1 MNDATEF
8 ESSLTGTIDFFQNLR
23 RKLGALETET
33 GAQQEL
39 LRSVSGSMAKLEQH
53 RQTDQQALA
62 TLGGQ
67 LDQQMGQLAKLQND
81 VRLLDQQL
89 SQIDTLAGNL
99 GQEQALARQALAL
112 AIDELRNQSATLRE
126 ELEASFTQR
135 SAPLTRVAGLEEQL
149 AGNARDI
156 ESLLSGFQ
164 SSAQEAKAARER
176 MAALESQFEQLDQNI
191 RSTTQALTDLRATVE
206 RHGQTQD
213 SLGQMLEASQALAPQ
228 LQNQQ
233 TRLDE
238 LAESSTTL
246 KQDMQGLRQDF
257 SHLTTELEHQRQA
270 QTENVQTRQ
279 DLQKQQ
285 DRLRYLET
293 LITKLSTDTS
303 SARQILNVLQSDM
316 AAQNDALR
324 EFDQTWREGLI
335 GYQTRLS
342 DLENAIAKAGQP
354 AASVHKLPSSALAPP
369 ESLLLDASA
378 ESPFLDPPAE
388 SPFLESSAE
397 SPFLDPPTE
406 SPFLESSAES
416 PFLDPPVESPFLESS
431 AESPFLDPP
440 AESPFLT
447 AISEDPTPTQPVKPG
462 IAATDQQLE
471 ELIAA
476 LASTRED
483 QQALREGLAASLAAA
498 SEDQRELRLDVSTV
512 RDTLETQHQYL
523 GNLRDIIAEQLQT
536 QQHRLGQLETTLEIL
551 QLSPRQEIGQT
562 NLPSVSEVIG
572 TQAELLQQLQSSVEQ
587 QLDAQRQHLDAI
599 DAALAAL
606 SPQTAATLE
615 SDLQPLH
622 ETLVEH
628 AGALDLL
635 RQNTQQQFD
644 SLATAFD
651 GQRSE
656 LQEAVERIGSIQ
668 QDIQH
673 IQQQQNRFEAFDQQ
687 RHGASAESSDG
698 PELRHH
704 FATLQDSV
712 SRLENRLSGQAQ
724 AFTSNFEQFQ
734 GLHADVQAIQQHVAN
749 LEPSQR
755 LSVLEQG
762 FAAQEQEIAQ
772 LTDDLHQL
780 KQASPSNEDD
790 GQSSK
795 IATLEEKL
803 NRHHQQLS
811 GLSAALDTI
820 RTDSRATQEKVLTMA
835 ANVAQRL
842 HEFQNQ
848 LIASKTAQGE
858 QLQEV
863 EQKLI
868 LLQATVETLES
879 QRKSR
884 RWFSMPASF
893 TTVAITVGAALLA
906 VVAQVIW
913 TIGSSS

>member
-23 RKLGALETET
+23 RKLGALETEA
-33 GAQQEL
+33 GVQQEL
-39 LRSVSGSMAKLEQH
+39 LRGVTGSMANLEQH

-62 TLGGQ
+62 ALGGQ
-67 LDQQMGQLAKLQND
+67 LDQQMGQLAKLQDD
-81 VRLLDQQL
+81 VRLLGQQL

-99 GQEQALARQALAL
+99 SQEQAQARHALAL
-112 AIDELRNQSATLRE
+112 AIDELGNQSATLRE
-126 ELEASFTQR
+126 ELEASFTRR
-135 SAPLTRVAGLEEQL
+135 SAPLARVANLEEQL
-149 AGNARDI
+149 AGKAHDI

-164 SSAQEAKAARER
+164 SSAQDAKAVRER
-176 MAALESQFEQLDQNI
+176 VAALESQFEQFDQNT

-213 SLGQMLEASQALAPQ
+213 SLGQILEASQALAPQ

-233 TRLDE
+233 ARLDD
-238 LAESSTTL
+238 LTESSTTL

-257 SHLTTELEHQRQA
+257 SHLTTEFEHQRQA
-270 QTENVQTRQ
+270 QAENVQTRQ

-293 LITKLSTDTS
+293 LITKLSADTS

-335 GYQTRLS
+335 AYQTRLN
-342 DLENAIAKAGQP
+342 DLEHAIAKADQP
-354 AASVHKLPSSALAPP
+354 AASVYKPPSNALVPA

-378 ESPFLDPPAE
+378 ESPFLDPPNE
-388 SPFLESSAE
+388 SPFLEVPA
-397 SPFLDPPTE
+397 
-406 SPFLESSAES
+406 A
-416 PFLDPPVESPFLESS
+416 
-431 AESPFLDPP
+431 P

-447 AISEDPTPTQPVKPG
+447 VISEDATPTQPVKSA
-462 IAATDQQLE
+462 IAATDQPFE

-483 QQALREGLAASLAAA
+483 QQALREGLAASLASA
-498 SEDQRELRLDVSTV
+498 SEEQQELRLDISTI

-536 QQHRLGQLETTLEIL
+536 QQQRLGQLETTLEVL
-551 QLSPRQEIGQT
+551 QLGPRQETDQT
-562 NLPSVSEVIG
+562 DFSSVREAIG
-572 TQAELLQQLQSSVEQ
+572 THAELLQQLQSSVEP
-587 QLDAQRQHLDAI
+587 QLEAQGQRLDAI

-606 SPQTAATLE
+606 SPQTATTPE
-615 SDLQPLH
+615 SGLQPLR

-644 SLATAFD
+644 GLATTLD

-656 LQEAVERIGSIQ
+656 LREAVERIASIQ
-668 QDIQH
+668 QDLQH
-673 IQQQQNRFEAFDQQ
+673 LQQQQHRFEALDQQ
-687 RHGASAESSDG
+687 RRETGAESPDG
-698 PELRHH
+698 SELRHH

-734 GLHADVQAIQQHVAN
+734 SLHADVQALQQHVAN

-755 LSVLEQG
+755 LNVLEQD
-762 FAAQEQEIAQ
+762 FAAREQEIAQ

-780 KQASPSNEDD
+780 KRASQPNEDD
-790 GQSSK
+790 GQGAK
-795 IATLEEKL
+795 ITALEEKL
-803 NRHHQQLS
+803 NRQHQQLS
-811 GLSAALDTI
+811 GLSAALDTV

-858 QLQEV
+858 QLQGV
-863 EQKLI
+863 EQKLT

-913 TIGSSS
+913 TMGSSS

>member
-23 RKLGALETET
+23 RKLGALETEA
-33 GAQQEL
+33 GVQQEL
-39 LRSVSGSMAKLEQH
+39 LRGVTGSMANLEQH

-62 TLGGQ
+62 ALGGQ
-67 LDQQMGQLAKLQND
+67 LDQQMGQLAKLQDD
-81 VRLLDQQL
+81 VRLLGQQL

-99 GQEQALARQALAL
+99 SQEQAQARHALAL
-112 AIDELRNQSATLRE
+112 AIDELGNQSATLRE
-126 ELEASFTQR
+126 ELEASFTRR
-135 SAPLTRVAGLEEQL
+135 SAPLARVANLEEQL
-149 AGNARDI
+149 AGKAHDI

-164 SSAQEAKAARER
+164 SSAQDAKAVRER
-176 MAALESQFEQLDQNI
+176 MAALESQFEQLDQNT

-213 SLGQMLEASQALAPQ
+213 SLGQILEASQALAPQ

-233 TRLDE
+233 ARLDE
-238 LAESSTTL
+238 LTESSTTL
-246 KQDMQGLRQDF
+246 KQDMRGFRQDF
-257 SHLTTELEHQRQA
+257 SHLTTEFEHQRQA
-270 QTENVQTRQ
+270 QAENVQTRQ

-293 LITKLSTDTS
+293 LITKLSADTS

-335 GYQTRLS
+335 AYQTRLN
-342 DLENAIAKAGQP
+342 DLEHAIAKAGQP
-354 AASVHKLPSSALAPP
+354 AASVYKPPSSVLVPA

-378 ESPFLDPPAE
+378 ESPFLDPPN
-388 SPFLESSAE
+388 E
-397 SPFLDPPTE
+397 SPFLDPPNE
-406 SPFLESSAES
+406 SPFLEPSAE
-416 PFLDPPVESPFLESS
+416 PPFLE
-431 AESPFLDPP
+431 APAAP

-447 AISEDPTPTQPVKPG
+447 AISEGATPTQPVKPA
-462 IAATDQQLE
+462 IAATDQPFE

-483 QQALREGLAASLAAA
+483 QQALREGLAASLASA
-498 SEDQRELRLDVSTV
+498 SEEQQELRLDISTI

-536 QQHRLGQLETTLEIL
+536 QQQRLGQLETTLEVL
-551 QLSPRQEIGQT
+551 QLGPRQETDQT
-562 NLPSVSEVIG
+562 DLSSVREAIG
-572 TQAELLQQLQSSVEQ
+572 THAELLQQLQSSVEP
-587 QLDAQRQHLDAI
+587 QLEAQGQRLDAI

-606 SPQTAATLE
+606 SPQTATTPE

-644 SLATAFD
+644 SLATTLD

-656 LQEAVERIGSIQ
+656 LREAVDRIGSIQ
-668 QDIQH
+668 QDLQH
-673 IQQQQNRFEAFDQQ
+673 LQQQQHRFEALDPQ
-687 RHGASAESSDG
+687 RRETGAESPDG
-698 PELRHH
+698 SELRHH

-734 GLHADVQAIQQHVAN
+734 SLHADVQALQQHVAN

-755 LSVLEQG
+755 LNVLEQD
-762 FAAQEQEIAQ
+762 FAAREQEIAQ

-780 KQASPSNEDD
+780 KRASQPNEDG
-790 GQSSK
+790 GQGAK
-795 IATLEEKL
+795 ITALEEKL
-803 NRHHQQLS
+803 NRQHQQLS
-811 GLSAALDTI
+811 GLSAALDTV

-858 QLQEV
+858 QLQGV

-913 TIGSSS
+913 TMGSSS

>member
-126 ELEASFTQR
+126 ELEASFAQR

-388 SPFLESSAE
+388 SPFL
-397 SPFLDPPTE
+397 
-406 SPFLESSAES
+406 
-416 PFLDPPVESPFLESS
+416 
-431 AESPFLDPP
+431 
-440 AESPFLT
+440 T
-447 AISEDPTPTQPVKPG
+447 AISEGPTPTQPVKPG

-820 RTDSRATQEKVLTMA
+820 RIDSRATQEKVLTMA